1 MTPDRRPTVALVI
14 GALTGPVLAAAGVAL
29 TVASRDR
36 LPERIAVHWGWSGA
50 PDRWDSVAAAAPTA
64 AAMTVLGPL
73 VLVVLGA
80 LIHPSGRGPLAG
92 LAAAMAVFLAGLGF
106 GGLLSQRAGEAPA
119 AFPPAWAL
127 PTLALAGALGVAL
140 ARWGRLRPPP
150 LDAGRPPLPENAAR
164 LAVSPT
170 TRLAWTGR
178 AALPRRGVAAVAGL
192 VIVPLIVVATLGQ
205 AWVLLLALGLTFL
218 LALTYSARVVIDH
231 DGLRVS
237 SMGLTWTRV
246 PLERVASAAAGTVSP
261 LRDFGGWGWRM
272 GRDGRRAYVTRAGEA
287 LVVERIG
294 EPAVLVT
301 VDGAEEAAAV
311 LNTLASRVP

>member
-1 MTPDRRPTVALVI
+1 M
-14 GALTGPVLAAAGVAL
+14 
-29 TVASRDR
+29 
-36 LPERIAVHWGWSGA
+36 
-50 PDRWDSVAAAAPTA
+50 
-64 AAMTVLGPL
+64 
-73 VLVVLGA
+73 
-80 LIHPSGRGPLAG
+80 
-92 LAAAMAVFLAGLGF
+92 
-106 GGLLSQRAGEAPA
+106 
-119 AFPPAWAL
+119 
-127 PTLALAGALGVAL
+127 
-140 ARWGRLRPPP
+140 
-150 LDAGRPPLPENAAR
+150 PENAAR